1 MCKAEK
7 LQAPDWFIDSIP
19 KPNLLQNLI
28 CEKQNQNLHL
38 PQQKIKIMKKLV
50 PVLFSCFRFRR
61 HAFNHIL

>member
-1 MCKAEK
+1 MCEAEK
-7 LQAPDWFIDSIP
+7 LQAPDRFIDSIR

-50 PVLFSCFRFRR
+50 PVLLV
-61 HAFNHIL
+61 AFV